1 VARKKKKMVTLM
13 QKKIASV
20 VLRIAVSAACVA
32 GISFVMRDKLQDA
45 LVTLRHG
52 VAWQWFIAAG
62 FVFLA
67 AQVIL
72 TLRLLVLLQAHKIH
86 LTLAKGLTLNFCG
99 LFFNLF
105 LPSAV
110 GGDIAKGVMIAKC
123 TGKSMGATTS
133 IIQDRLVGFIAM
145 LALAGVALFISG
157 GLDDGT
163 ILKALP
169 VGLGVAAA
177 LLFFLFHKPFARN
190 FKWCLH
196 LVPSKK
202 IKTLLNELYHAIHEY
217 KNHKM
222 ILFKAVLLSW
232 GGQLCLVVLYYLTAG
247 SLATWNDPGFYLLA
261 VPASCFISMLPS
273 IGGVGVREAGIL
285 FFLSKIMPGEKA
297 LAISFLVGLLI
308 YGFSLAGGIIY
319 ILQGSLKQDK
329 LRA

>member
-1 VARKKKKMVTLM
+1 MH
-13 QKKIASV
+13 KKILSAF
-20 VLRIAVSAACVA
+20 LRLAVSAACVA
-32 GISFVMRDKLQDA
+32 GISYVMRDKLQDA
-45 LVTLRHG
+45 VVTLRHG

-62 FVFLA
+62 ITFLA
-67 AQVIL
+67 AQIL
-72 TLRLLVLLQAHKIH
+72 LTQRLLVLLRAHQIRMS
-86 LTLAKGLTLNFCG
+86 LSKGLVLNFCG

-145 LALAGVALFISG
+145 LVLAGAALLISG

-169 VGLGVAAA
+169 VGVAVAAA
-177 LLFFLFHKPFARN
+177 LIFFLFHKPFARN
-190 FKWCLH
+190 FKWLLH
-196 LVPSKK
+196 LAPSTK
-202 IKTLLNELYHAIHEY
+202 IKVLLHDLYHAMHEY

-222 ILFKAVLLSW
+222 ILFQALLLSW
-232 GGQLCLVVLYYLTAG
+232 GGQLCLVLLYYLVAG
-247 SLATWNDPGFYLLA
+247 SLATWNDPKFYLLA

-308 YGFSLAGGIIY
+308 YGFSLIGGIIY
-319 ILQGSLKQDK
+319 ILQGSLKQDR
-329 LRA
+329 LGSGGGVL